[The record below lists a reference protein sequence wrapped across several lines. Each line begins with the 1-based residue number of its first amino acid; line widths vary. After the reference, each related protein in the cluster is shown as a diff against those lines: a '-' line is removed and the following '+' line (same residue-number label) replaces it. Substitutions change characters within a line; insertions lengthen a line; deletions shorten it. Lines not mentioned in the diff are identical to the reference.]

1 MGRAESPLC
10 QTLLLVNVQGSG
22 CGRHVTANGHHP
34 KLHGGPMPE
43 KDVSGAPKTTTC
55 SREEA
60 VRPGPNRYGYDP
72 GLWPPRN

>member
-1 MGRAESPLC
+1 
-10 QTLLLVNVQGSG
+10 
-22 CGRHVTANGHHP
+22 
-34 KLHGGPMPE
+34 MPE